1 MKTMKTQLLMLSAAG
16 LLFAASASHAALPES
31 QIYASRANTRAEA
44 LLRAAGVDAQA
55 QPVSVRASVSP
66 DGHLTGVKVIRTSGS
81 PETDRAVTE
90 VLRKIVLTDAPI
102 GLLNGAVTLNVGQGA
117 VIQADGR

>member
-1 MKTMKTQLLMLSAAG
+1 MKSQLLMLSTAG
-16 LLFAASASHAALPES
+16 LLFAASASQAAIPES
-31 QIYASRANTRAEA
+31 QIYASRANARAEV
-44 LLRAAGVDAQA
+44 LLHAAGVDAQA

-117 VIQADGR
+117 AIQADGR